1 MPPPV
6 TKGFHHITMVSTN
19 ASRTMA
25 FYGGLLGL
33 PLVKQTVNFDDPG
46 AYHLYFG
53 DAAGRPGTI
62 LTFFEWSRSRRGGW
76 GIGGVHHLALGVGTP
91 EAQLKWKRRLTDAGV
106 QTSGPYDRGYFRSI
120 YFKDPDG
127 QILEIAT
134 EGPGY
139 GIDEPM
145 GALGQE
151 LILPPP
157 ARLPGGR
164 DEEEIGSMS
173 HPEPVPQ
180 VTSDMTLQG
189 IHHITGI
196 TDDIAR
202 AHEFYEAALGL
213 RLVKKTL
220 NQDDGKTEHWFWANY
235 DGSKVGANSSL
246 TLFDWPGSTYRARPG
261 AGQTHHIAFRASSP
275 EEQAMWRDHLLSLG
289 IEASPVMDRKYFR
302 SIYFQAPDGMLLE
315 IATDGPG
322 FAVDET
328 PEMLGQSLQLPPW
341 LEERREEI
349 QADLRPLNAGAV
361 HPSPAGVGGDTGPG
375 RGGISDGATRN
386 PEGPGR

>member
-1 MPPPV
+1 V
-6 TKGFHHITMVSTN
+6 
-19 ASRTMA
+19 
-25 FYGGLLGL
+25 
-33 PLVKQTVNFDDPG
+33 
-46 AYHLYFG
+46 
-53 DAAGRPGTI
+53 
-62 LTFFEWSRSRRGGW
+62 E
-76 GIGGVHHLALGVGTP
+76 TP

-106 QTSGPYDRGYFRSI
+106 QTSGPYDRGYFQSI
-120 YFKDPDG
+120 YFQDPNG

-134 EGPGY
+134 KGPGY

-145 GALGQE
+145 SALGEE

-157 ARLPGGR
+157 TRLPGGR
-164 DEEEIGSMS
+164 DEAEIERMS
-173 HPEPVPQ
+173 HPEPIPQ

-196 TDDIAR
+196 TDDMVR
-202 AHEFYEAALGL
+202 AHEFYEATLGL
-213 RLVKKTL
+213 RLVKKTV

-235 DGSKVGANSSL
+235 DGAEVGPNSSL

-289 IEASPVMDRKYFR
+289 IEASAVMDRKYFR

-322 FAVDET
+322 FMVDET
-328 PEMLGQSLQLPPW
+328 PEMLGQDLQLPPW
-341 LEERREEI
+341 LEGRRDEI
-349 QADLRPLNAGAV
+349 EAELKPLRLESRE
-361 HPSPAGVGGDTGPG
+361 PSPAGVGGVPGPG
-375 RGGISDGATRN
+375 SGDES
-386 PEGPGR
+386 EGPGGGPKGSSR